1 MNNQSCQHTIQT
13 PYKSEFL
20 IGQSQSF
27 EWEAL
32 DAFFFPFASCAAATT
47 AASSLM
53 AENREA
59 QFGRSDLQLHR
70 GNVIPLVV
78 GGGISGGYKQGN
90 LA

>member
-1 MNNQSCQHTIQT
+1 MNNQSCQRTIQT
-13 PYKSEFL
+13 HYKSEFL

-27 EWEAL
+27 EWGAL
-32 DAFFFPFASCAAATT
+32 DAFFFPFACCAGAAT
-47 AASSLM
+47 AASGLM

-70 GNVIPLVV
+70 GSIIPSVV
-78 GGGISGGYKQGN
+78 GGGNSSGYRRGN